1 MFDRARSA
9 LESFKSQ
16 WKSGEHQDDF
26 ELSMFAAAQEEYE
39 SGAGH
44 KGLLAKV
51 SAETG
56 FDDNQTKASYM
67 KARTA
72 QLMGKKEAI
81 LGAMLKIQKLN
92 VEIEEIK
99 CSVSL
104 LNDARTPSQSE
115 PSPEMVAEVVY
126 AIDRTH
132 KSRVEYD
139 KQDNTTNQV
148 TLALISFMFCTFA
161 GLFLTISDFATLTPA
176 TAAPLLILG
185 ALGAWYT
192 VNTADKSNKKQI
204 NQELIRYQ
212 AEIAD
217 TAEITRV
224 ALKKLDA
231 EGQAKLIS
239 LERTEQTL
247 KNLIATRE
255 STASTLEGLFG

>member
-132 KSRVEYD
+132 KSRVEDY
-139 KQDNTTNQV
+139 KGDNTTDLV
-148 TLALISFMFCTFA
+148 ILAIIFCTF
-161 GLFLTISDFATLTPA
+161 FLLAITAFATLSPA
-176 TAAPLLILG
+176 MVAPLLILA

-192 VNTADKSNKKQI
+192 VNTAEKHNKKQI

-224 ALKKLDA
+224 ALKKQNA
-231 EGQAKLIS
+231 EGQGQLIS

>member
-1 MFDRARSA
+1 MFDIARSA

-26 ELSMFAAAQEEYE
+26 ELSMFAAAQEEYD

-51 SAETG
+51 NAETG

-92 VEIEEIK
+92 VEIDRIK
-99 CSVSL
+99 GSVSL
-104 LNDARTPSQSE
+104 LNDTRAPYQPE
-115 PSPEMVAEVVY
+115 PSPEMADEVVY
-126 AIDRTH
+126 AIDRMH
-132 KSRVEYD
+132 KEKVKETRT
-139 KQDNTTNQV
+139 NTIVDQIF
-148 TLALISFMFCTFA
+148 ISMGSFFLC
-161 GLFLTISDFATLTPA
+161 GLFIYSIYQLETLSLPMISS
-176 TAAPLLILG
+176 LLIL
-185 ALGAWYT
+185 AVLGVWYA
-192 VNTADKSNKKQI
+192 VSARFKHSKEQI

-212 AEIAD
+212 AEVAD
-217 TAEITRV
+217 TAEIKRV
-224 ALKKLDA
+224 ALEKQNA
-231 EGQAKLIS
+231 ERQDQLIS

-247 KNLIATRE
+247 KNLIATKE
-255 STASTLEGLFG
+255 STSSTLEGLFG